1 MPPAAAIICT
11 VEPGVTG
18 TMPLT
23 FAPEPAGVMRLLVP
37 PAPPTSSKRSLWTLL
52 GTAKL
57 CTVLVPS
64 SVPEMLYA
72 GLAAR
77 MQSLVAATDAA

>member
-1 MPPAAAIICT
+1 MPPAAAMICT

-18 TMPLT
+18 MMPLT
-23 FAPEPAGVMRLLVP
+23 FAPDPAGVMRLLVP
-37 PAPPTSSKRSLWTLL
+37 PAPPTSSNRSLWTLS
-52 GTAKL
+52 GTAKV

-72 GLAAR
+72 GYAAKV
-77 MQSLVAATDAA
+77 QSAATDAA